1 MLIPK
6 CKIIAYTEEE
16 VSSKPNSRTCNLVP
30 YEMFS
35 YKS

>member
-16 VSSKPNSRTCNLVP
+16 VSSNTKLQNMQPS
-30 YEMFS
+30 S
-35 YKS
+35 I